1 MSVDKALL
9 DILCCPA
16 IHGGDACHGD
26 LIETEGTLQCTAC
39 GLHYPIEGGIPVLL
53 AGRAKKSASP
63 DKGAGIVATLFN
75 NGGDK

>member
-16 IHGGDACHGD
+16 VHGGDACRGD
-26 LIETEGTLQCTAC
+26 LIEVEGGLQCTAC
-39 GLHYPIEGGIPVLL
+39 GLRYPIEGGIPVLL
-53 AGRAKKSASP
+53 AGRAKK
-63 DKGAGIVATLFN
+63 GALPFK